1 VRARA
6 IQDRPDLGVATALQ
20 LCEATQIAD
29 EQLISRVIDWP
40 LTQEGGQS
48 SGCRSKRVL
57 QRGRGTTAHGGRGE
71 IRGASREK
79 SIQRTPCDEAP
90 FEQERQPLPRPRDA
104 ELREHQRDI
113 GIILRA
119 KDAHRSIQRVLDEAR
134 HLRLV
139 RHFESGI
146 EIGFERKFT
155 KKGQAERVDRADRD
169 FSQTIPHVIPSHA
182 IELGS

>member
-1 VRARA
+1 GRSVKPCHLRRWIVAFPFVRMNAAAFAGLAVGREKVRARA

-40 LTQEGGQS
+40 LAQEGGQS
-48 SGCRSKRVL
+48 SGCRSQRVL
-57 QRGRGTTAHGGRGE
+57 QRGRGTPAHGGRGE

-104 ELREHQRDI
+104 EL
-113 GIILRA
+113 
-119 KDAHRSIQRVLDEAR
+119 
-134 HLRLV
+134 
-139 RHFESGI
+139 
-146 EIGFERKFT
+146 
-155 KKGQAERVDRADRD
+155 
-169 FSQTIPHVIPSHA
+169 
-182 IELGS
+182 